1 MATQIKIG
9 ELEIHPELM
18 KVRKPKNRSLLD
30 YTMKRFGVIK
40 DLIATKK
47 DGKIYII
54 DGCERLE
61 IAKQNPDF
69 FSTLP
74 CNVLD
79 IPNELV
85 IDTHILHNT
94 VTKRTMTEL
103 CLQIE
108 HVLGILGHQPGT
120 KRTMLG
126 MDDIESNEY
135 GKIIRDRFDWAC
147 FLVDADYSPSSVRRL
162 MAVWWDE
169 QKLPDKKK
177 TGVMKYLD
185 SGEISINKAFDLL
198 KDKERKQ
205 KEAELI
211 GQNHFGGD
219 DVSFKLYNKSS
230 MKMDEIPDN
239 TCRLFID
246 SHPYFQLRGYR
257 NQDELRH
264 GQEPTVEKY
273 VENFIKLCK
282 EKKRKLVPGGIMVT
296 ILGETYRNGYQGVCR
311 KVEDGLEKDGWV
323 IVDNNTW
330 GKTNPKST
338 PHPNRFINAKE
349 TIIVAMKPG
358 GKPVFN
364 SPKKPSSVGV
374 FKVIRGSKRV
384 SGKSGFSMS
393 SPYADETNLII
404 TNGFNPS
411 EFKHIDNSFTH
422 EAPAPGNLYRKFI
435 GAYSNPSDTIADGF
449 IGSGTVAVGLSMG
462 RNIIGYDVDPVSIEF
477 ARKRC
482 EYELEQLKL
491 CLKIAA

>member
-1 MATQIKIG
+1 MSHKIKIS

-85 IDTHILHNT
+85 IDTYIIHNT

-103 CLQIE
+103 CLQVE
-108 HVLGILGHQPGT
+108 HILGILGHQPGV

-126 MDDIESNEY
+126 MNNIDSKDY
-135 GKIIRDRFDWAC
+135 GRINKDKFDWAC

-169 QKLPDKKK
+169 QKLPDKMK
-177 TGVMKYLD
+177 TGIMKHLD

-198 KDKERKQ
+198 LDKERKQ

-211 GQNHFGGD
+211 GQNHFGGE
-219 DVSFKLYNKSS
+219 DVTFKLYNKSS
-230 MKMDEIPDN
+230 LKMDEIPDN

-246 SHPYFQLRGYR
+246 SHPYFQLKFYR

-273 VENFIKLCK
+273 VENFIKHCK

-311 KVEDGLEKDGWV
+311 KVEDGLEKDGWI

-358 GKPVFN
+358 GTPVFN
-364 SPKKPSSVGV
+364 SIKKPSSVGE

-393 SPYADETNLII
+393 STYADETNLII

-411 EFKHIDNSFTH
+411 EFKEIDKSFTH
-422 EAPAPGNLYRKFI
+422 DAPAPSEVYSRFI
-435 GAYSNPSDTIADGF
+435 RAYSNPGDTIADGF
-449 IGSGTVAVGLSMG
+449 IGSGTVAIGLRLG
-462 RNIIGYDVDPVSIEF
+462 RNVIGFDVDPISIEF